1 MQYKKKGKAARSEL
15 KYKKYNKAFKKQRD
29 GFGQRLEYRTGIA
42 TAAAKKNLPA
52 AKDRNPKGTP
62 TEKLRCPFYHP
73 RYCTILG
80 HRDARSK
87 VCAMHGKSKEER
99 DAAMKVITN
108 ELIEM
113 EVERMKTEG
122 MFLLTS
128 K

>member
-1 MQYKKKGKAARSEL
+1 M
-15 KYKKYNKAFKKQRD
+15 
-29 GFGQRLEYRTGIA
+29 
-42 TAAAKKNLPA
+42 
-52 AKDRNPKGTP
+52 
-62 TEKLRCPFYHP
+62 
-73 RYCTILG
+73 
-80 HRDARSK
+80 
-87 VCAMHGKSKEER
+87 CAMHGKSKEER